1 MTQKLTLSRLGRR
14 LFQACDILRGNMEAS
29 EYKEYIFGMLFLKRL
44 SDQFSKDR
52 ADLAREYAKKGMPEE
67 AKAQLLDTRTQYTFY
82 VPESAR
88 WEQIRHLKKDVG
100 SNLNKALA
108 AVEEA
113 NPETLQD
120 VLKSINFNRKVG
132 QRTLDDSTLIDF
144 IQHFEKIPL
153 SNDDFEFPDLLGA
166 AYEYL
171 IKFFADSAGKK
182 GGEFYTPAEVVRTL
196 VEIIAPHEGMGV
208 YDPTVGSGG
217 MLIQSARYVQE
228 CGGDISN
235 LTLAGQEL
243 AGSTWAMC
251 KMNMIL
257 HGVVSQDIRQGD
269 VLKEP
274 LHLTLEHELRMWDR
288 VIANPPFSQNYSK
301 TGMKFEHRFDTWLP
315 TTGKKADLMFVQ
327 HMVSVLKDNGRCA
340 VIMPHGVLFR
350 GGEERNC
357 RQKFID
363 DGRLEAVIG
372 LPPSLFYGT
381 GIPAC
386 ILVLNKDGAAERD
399 HVLFINADRE
409 YKEGKNQN
417 QLRPEHIAKITHVY
431 HNKLEVEGY
440 SRLVPAKEIEN
451 EDFNCNIRRYVDN
464 SPPPE
469 PQDVRAHLH
478 GGVPIPEVD
487 ALQSFFD
494 NYTGTRDLLFKPK
507 DDGYL
512 DFTDAVD
519 GNGSIKDLIEQSH
532 GVQEKHALFHETLEK
547 WWLDNVGAIANLD
560 NEGNVFEYR
569 RHFFDSIAQALVPEN
584 ILTLHKVRGAFA
596 SFWND
601 LESDFKSIAASGW
614 SADLIPDE
622 DILQSQFP
630 EVLEQMEQDKAR
642 ISELEGMF
650 AAAGEADADD
660 DGDDTENGVLPKAL
674 VKALKEEKK
683 GYNGEL
689 KELRKELKELKA
701 DLKRMKKAEGM
712 EPAAIAAQASRIDK
726 ADQRIKDKNQS
737 KQAVDERLKSHAELE
752 KELKD
757 LKAGIRKVEA
767 QMDDL
772 VAQAREKI
780 TEEEAKELI
789 LQRFHD
795 ELVGTYGGYL
805 MQFLRGFIAGVDM
818 LWDKYSVTLNDILA
832 DRDRS
837 VEELNGFL
845 AELGYE

>member
-1 MTQKLTLSRLGRR
+1 MAKLTLARLGRK

-44 SDQFSKDR
+44 SDQFHKDR
-52 ADLAREYAKKGMPEE
+52 ERLAREYAKKGIPEE
-67 AKAQLLDTRTQYTFY
+67 AKAELLDNRTQYTFY
-82 VPESAR
+82 VPERAR

-100 SNLNKALA
+100 SELNKALA
-108 AVEEA
+108 DVEEA

-144 IQHFEKIPL
+144 IQHFESISL

-182 GGEFYTPAEVVRTL
+182 GGEFYTPSEVVRTL
-196 VEIIAPHEGMGV
+196 VEIIDPREGMGV
-208 YDPTVGSGG
+208 YDPTCGSGG

-243 AGSTWAMC
+243 AGSTWSMC

-269 VLKEP
+269 VLREP
-274 LHLTLEHELRMWDR
+274 LHLTKDHELRMWDR

-301 TGMKFEHRFDTWLP
+301 TGMKFEHRFNTWLP

-357 RQKFID
+357 RQKFIE

-386 ILVLNKDGAAERD
+386 ILVLNKAGAADRRQ
-399 HVLFINADRE
+399 VLFINADRE

-440 SRLVPAKEIEN
+440 SRLVPVDDIKE

-478 GGVPIPEVD
+478 GGVPTAEVD
-487 ALQSFFD
+487 ALQPYFD
-494 NYTGTRDLLFKPK
+494 NYAGTRNLLFKPK
-507 DDGYL
+507 SEGYL
-512 DFTDAVD
+512 DFSDDVT
-519 GNGSIKDLIEQSH
+519 GNGSIKDLIERSH
-532 GVQEKHALFHETLEK
+532 GVREKHDLFRETLEK
-547 WWLDNVGAIANLD
+547 WWLDNVGAVANLD
-560 NEGNVFEYR
+560 NEGSVFEYR
-569 RHFFDSIAQALVPEN
+569 RNFFDSIARALVPEE
-584 ILTLHKVRGAFA
+584 ILNLHKVRGAFA
-596 SFWND
+596 SFWNN

-630 EVLEQMEQDKAR
+630 EVLEKVERDRAR
-642 ISELEGMF
+642 ISELEGLF
-650 AAAGEADADD
+650 AAASEADPDD
-660 DGDDTENGVLPKAL
+660 DSDDADNGVLPKTL
-674 VKALKEEKK
+674 VDALKDEKK
-683 GYNGEL
+683 EYNGEL
-689 KELRKELKELKA
+689 KELRKELKELQA
-701 DLKRMKKAEGM
+701 DLKRMKKAGTIA
-712 EPAAIAAQASRIDK
+712 PAEIAAQETRINQTDRRIRDKDK
-726 ADQRIKDKNQS
+726 AKAAI
-737 KQAVDERLKSHAELE
+737 DERLKGHADLE

-757 LKAGIRKVEA
+757 LKAGIRKVES

-772 VAQAREKI
+772 VAKARENI
-780 TEEEAKELI
+780 AEEEARTLI
-789 LQRFHD
+789 LQRFHN
-795 ELVGTYGGYL
+795 ELVGTYDDYL
-805 MQFLRGFIAGVDM
+805 RQYLRGFITAVDV
-818 LWDKYSVTLNDILA
+818 LWDKYAVTLNDILA
-832 DRDRS
+832 ERDQEAER
-837 VEELNGFL
+837 LNGYL
-845 AELGYE
+845 VELGYV

>member
-1 MTQKLTLSRLGRR
+1 MAQKLTLARLGRK

-44 SDQFSKDR
+44 SDQFHKDR
-52 ADLAREYAKKGMPEE
+52 DELARKYAKTMPEE
-67 AKAQLLDTRTQYTFY
+67 AMAQLLDTRTQYTFY
-82 VPESAR
+82 VPERAR

-100 SNLNKALA
+100 SELNKALA
-108 AVEEA
+108 DVEEA

-120 VLKSINFNRKVG
+120 VLKTINFNRKVG

-144 IQHFEKIPL
+144 IQHFESIPL

-196 VEIIAPHEGMGV
+196 VEIIDPHEGMGV
-208 YDPTVGSGG
+208 YDPTCGSGG

-257 HGVVSQDIRQGD
+257 HGIVSQDIRQGD

-274 LHLTLEHELRMWDR
+274 LHLTRDHELRMWDR

-301 TGMKFEHRFDTWLP
+301 TGMTFEHRFNTWLP

-357 RQKFID
+357 RQRFIEE
-363 DGRLEAVIG
+363 GRLEAVIG

-386 ILVLNKDGAAERD
+386 ILVLNKDGAAGRD
-399 HVLFINADRE
+399 RVLFINADRE

-417 QLRPEHIAKITHVY
+417 QLKPEHIAKITHVY

-440 SRLVPAKEIEN
+440 SRLVPAEEIKN

-487 ALQSFFD
+487 ALQPYFD
-494 NYTGTRDLLFKPK
+494 NYSGTRELLFKPK
-507 DDGYL
+507 HEGYL
-512 DFTDAVD
+512 DFTDAVT
-519 GNGSIKDLIEQSH
+519 GNGSIKNIIEQSH
-532 GVQEKHALFHETLEK
+532 GVQEKHALFRETLEK
-547 WWLDNVGAIANLD
+547 WWLDNVDAVANLD

-569 RHFFDSIAQALVPEN
+569 RNFFDSIAQSLVAED
-584 ILTLHKVRGAFA
+584 ILNLHKVRGAFA

-630 EVLEQMEQDKAR
+630 DVLEKVDQDKAR
-642 ISELEGMF
+642 ISELESLF
-650 AAAGEADADD
+650 AAASEADPDD
-660 DGDDTENGVLPKAL
+660 DSDDSDDGVLPKGL
-674 VKALKEEKK
+674 VDSLKEEKK

-689 KELRKELKELKA
+689 KELRKELKELKT
-701 DLKRMKKAEGM
+701 DLKRMKKAENI
-712 EPAAIAAQASRIDK
+712 EPAEIAEQEASISQT
-726 ADQRIKDKNQS
+726 DQRIKDKNEA
-737 KQAVDERLKSHAELE
+737 KKAIDERLKGHADLE
-752 KELKD
+752 AELKD
-757 LKAGIRKVEA
+757 LKAGIRRVEN
-767 QMDDL
+767 QMDEL

-795 ELVGTYGGYL
+795 ELMNTYDDYL
-805 MQFLRGFIAGVDM
+805 RQYLRGFIASVDV
-818 LWDKYSVTLNDILA
+818 LWEKYAVTLNDILA
-832 DRDRS
+832 DRDR
-837 VEELNGFL
+837 EAEQLNGFL
-845 AELGYE
+845 MELGYE